1 MFLQIPRVKQVV
13 VDEEKF
19 TIHCYRYAAMSD
31 FFNVLLTQEFI
42 EKDMKTIRLCGIDS
56 NVFCKIHE
64 LLNTGKVNLNYED
77 AFEVYTACRYLLVKD
92 ILLESMQRFILQNL
106 DHLEVFDV
114 YEYCVVNG
122 DPMLDEVRGYI
133 APQIESLYQTEP
145 FKALPIEAIL
155 DLITDSR
162 IKIRE
167 EDSLCWIIATWL
179 AHSDERKIYLE
190 RILRKINPTKFN
202 VNFQLQFSEEWNVT
216 TIADTFYF
224 LIFEWRPVPRPLKSP
239 FFKPDEP
246 LYVSN
251 EDGLL
256 LVTHFDGSEWSIL
269 NGPRKPLHPCTGV
282 EAAVRMQ
289 ADLFVATSEL
299 KESPFRL
306 ESNVVH
312 YNFHSNKMVEMR
324 QPAPGE
330 IKGLHLVNGKVFSN
344 TKDIVQQYCA
354 EHDLW
359 LNPIDIGLSHYQF
372 SATDSQCFFVGGHY
386 DCSGRNSVHFY
397 DPRAPEWIYFSDMPH
412 QYQGTCG
419 MFIDSDLFVV
429 ALGDSPKDWRI
440 LKLDVRNV
448 EWETI
453 VNHSSR
459 TSATP
464 VSIRRCREQLVVMDH
479 YHDIHTVPVKGGNL
493 RLFEHYRFALKPVYS
508 VD

>member
-1 MFLQIPRVKQVV
+1 
-13 VDEEKF
+13 
-19 TIHCYRYAAMSD
+19 MSD

-167 EDSLCWIIATWL
+167 EDSLCWIIATRL
-179 AHSDERKIYLE
+179 AHSDE
-190 RILRKINPTKFN
+190 
-202 VNFQLQFSEEWNVT
+202 
-216 TIADTFYF
+216 
-224 LIFEWRPVPRPLKSP
+224 RPLKSP

-282 EAAVRMQ
+282 EAVARLQ
-289 ADLFVATSEL
+289 TDLFVATSVL
-299 KESPFRL
+299 KESPFQL
-306 ESNVVH
+306 ESNVVR
-312 YNFHSNKMVEMR
+312 YNFYSNKMIEMG
-324 QPAPGE
+324 QPALGE
-330 IKGLHLVNGKVFSN
+330 MKGLFLVNGKAFSS

-354 EHDLW
+354 EPGLW
-359 LNPIDIGLSHYQF
+359 LNPIDIGLSRNQF
-372 SATDSQCFFVGGHY
+372 RVSDFQCIFVGGHY
-386 DCSGRNSVHFY
+386 VAVDAILFISMTKSAR
-397 DPRAPEWIYFSDMPH
+397 
-412 QYQGTCG
+412 YQGTCG

-429 ALGDSPKDWRI
+429 ALGDSPKAWRI